1 MPFMGWE
8 VVMDEELRL
17 VIWGAVA
24 GLVSA
29 LALEFAKQRLER
41 YRAALEEARDRQ
53 KKRSER
59 IEEFYLGGEA
69 TERPD
74 QAPEPAW
81 LRQVTVAR
89 RYPLAR
95 LGLRSDEDYGT
106 DIHLVTRERGVNT
119 ITLGKSVRQLK
130 TRLFL
135 TLPSALPGG
144 TARFKRPSKQK
155 GGKFLLGPAHI
166 LGRSSKCDIQILD
179 PGVSLLHA
187 FIRFEDDRYVLYD
200 LGSTVGTY
208 VNGEPVGIAGIS
220 LFGGEMIQMGNT
232 LFEFGRAIKEGE
244 QEPDI
249 LY

>member
-1 MPFMGWE
+1 MPLMGRE
-8 VVMDEELRL
+8 VFMDEELRL

-41 YRAALEEARDRQ
+41 YRAALEEARDQQ

-69 TERPD
+69 PERPD

-106 DIHLVTRERGVNT
+106 DIHLVALERG
-119 ITLGKSVRQLK
+119 GKSTPLLK
-130 TRLFL
+130 ARVLQTL
-135 TLPSALPGG
+135 TGG
-144 TARFKRPSKQK
+144 TARFKRPSRQK

-208 VNGEPVGIAGIS
+208 VNGEPVGIAGLS
-220 LFGGEMIQMGNT
+220 LLGGEMIQMGNT
-232 LFEFGRAIKEGE
+232 LFEFGRAVKEGD
-244 QEPDI
+244 QEPDL